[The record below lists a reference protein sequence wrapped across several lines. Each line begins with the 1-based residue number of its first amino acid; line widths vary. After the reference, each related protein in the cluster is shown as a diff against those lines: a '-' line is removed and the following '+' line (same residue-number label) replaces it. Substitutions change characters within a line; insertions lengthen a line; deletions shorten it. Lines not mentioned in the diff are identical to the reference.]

1 MSDRDTVTENGSR
14 MPPIDTLVACSE
26 IGTKSMTLKSA
37 FEDVI
42 GTTLAAIS
50 GVIAKL
56 DYVSSLRSA
65 SRKSYA
71 HWGLGR
77 VYGESAADRALAEAH
92 RLLFLK
98 LLRTSLRALREDVE
112 VSSGGEIPV
121 DQYIANL
128 RNNAPALLPEDLGG
142 GSERH
147 LNSVLL
153 ALSALPKSRHPS
165 TPRV

>member
-1 MSDRDTVTENGSR
+1 
-14 MPPIDTLVACSE
+14 
-26 IGTKSMTLKSA
+26 MTLKSA

-50 GVIAKL
+50 GIIARL
-56 DYVSSLRSA
+56 NYVSGLRSA
-65 SRKSYA
+65 SRKTYA

-77 VYGESAADRALAEAH
+77 VYGETAADRALAEAH

-98 LLRTSLRALREDVE
+98 LLRTSLRTLREDVE
-112 VSSGGEIPV
+112 ISCGEEV
-121 DQYIANL
+121 TADEYIANL
-128 RNNAPALLPEDLGG
+128 RNNVAALLPEDLGG

-165 TPRV
+165 SPRA

>member
-1 MSDRDTVTENGSR
+1 MTDRDNVTEIHALTALYFSAG
-14 MPPIDTLVACSE
+14 LCSE
-26 IGTKSMTLKSA
+26 NGTKVMTLKSA

-42 GTTLAAIS
+42 GTTLAAIR

-56 DYVSSLRSA
+56 EYVAGLKEG
-65 SRKSYA
+65 KSYA

-77 VYGESAADRALAEAH
+77 VYGDSAAHQALAEAH
-92 RLLFLK
+92 RLLFLR
-98 LLRTSLRALREDVE
+98 LLRTSLRTLREDVE
-112 VSSGGEIPV
+112 VSTGGEIPV

-128 RNNAPALLPEDLGG
+128 RNNVPALLPEDLGS

-153 ALSALPKSRHPS
+153 ALSALPKTRPPS
-165 TPRV
+165 TPRA

>member
-1 MSDRDTVTENGSR
+1 MSDRDTVTENGFR
-14 MPPIDTLVACSE
+14 MPFIDTLAACSE
-26 IGTKSMTLKSA
+26 IGTKLMTLKSA

-56 DYVSSLRSA
+56 DYVSGLRSA
-65 SRKSYA
+65 SRKGYA

-98 LLRTSLRALREDVE
+98 LLR
-112 VSSGGEIPV
+112 
-121 DQYIANL
+121 
-128 RNNAPALLPEDLGG
+128 
-142 GSERH
+142 
-147 LNSVLL
+147 
-153 ALSALPKSRHPS
+153 
-165 TPRV
+165 

>member
-1 MSDRDTVTENGSR
+1 
-14 MPPIDTLVACSE
+14 
-26 IGTKSMTLKSA
+26 MTLKSA

-42 GTTLAAIS
+42 GTTLTAIS

-56 DYVSSLRSA
+56 DYISSLRNS
-65 SRKSYA
+65 SGKSYA

-77 VYGESAADRALAEAH
+77 VYGEGAAHQALAEAH

-98 LLRTSLRALREDVE
+98 VLRTSLRNLREDAE

-121 DQYIANL
+121 NQYLDNL
-128 RNNAPALLPEDLGG
+128 RSNLPALLPEDLGG
-142 GSERH
+142 GSGRH

-153 ALSALPKSRHPS
+153 ALSALLKSRPPS
-165 TPRV
+165 TPRASMRFRPPAR

>member
-1 MSDRDTVTENGSR
+1 
-14 MPPIDTLVACSE
+14 
-26 IGTKSMTLKSA
+26 MTLKSA

-56 DYVSSLRSA
+56 DYISSLRGA
-65 SRKSYA
+65 SRKAYA

-77 VYGESAADRALAEAH
+77 VYGEGAAHQALAEAH

-98 LLRTSLRALREDVE
+98 LLRTSLRNLREDVG
-112 VSSGGEIPV
+112 VSSGGEIPA
-121 DQYIANL
+121 DQYIADLRDNL
-128 RNNAPALLPEDLGG
+128 PALLPEDLGG

-153 ALSALPKSRHPS
+153 ALSTLPKTRPPS

>member
-1 MSDRDTVTENGSR
+1 
-14 MPPIDTLVACSE
+14 
-26 IGTKSMTLKSA
+26 MTLKSA

-50 GVIAKL
+50 GIIAKL
-56 DYVSSLRSA
+56 DYVSSLRGA

-77 VYGESAADRALAEAH
+77 VYGEGAAHQALAEAH

-98 LLRTSLRALREDVE
+98 LLRTSLRNLREDVE
-112 VSSGGEIPV
+112 VSSGGEVPA
-121 DQYIANL
+121 DQYIATL
-128 RNNAPALLPEDLGG
+128 RNNLPALLPDDLGG

-153 ALSALPKSRHPS
+153 ALSALPKTRPPS
-165 TPRV
+165 TPRA

>member
-1 MSDRDTVTENGSR
+1 
-14 MPPIDTLVACSE
+14 
-26 IGTKSMTLKSA
+26 MTLKSA

-50 GVIAKL
+50 GIIARL
-56 DYVSSLRSA
+56 DYVSGLRST
-65 SRKSYA
+65 SRKTYA

-77 VYGESAADRALAEAH
+77 VYGDSAADRALAEAH

-98 LLRTSLRALREDVE
+98 LLRTSLRTLREDVE
-112 VSSGGEIPV
+112 VSCGEEFSA

-128 RNNAPALLPEDLGG
+128 RDNVPALLPEDLGG

-147 LNSVLL
+147 FNSVLL
-153 ALSALPKSRHPS
+153 ALSALPKPRHPS
-165 TPRV
+165 TPRA

>member
-1 MSDRDTVTENGSR
+1 
-14 MPPIDTLVACSE
+14 
-26 IGTKSMTLKSA
+26 MTLRSA

-50 GVIAKL
+50 GIIAKL
-56 DYVSSLRSA
+56 DYVAGLRSA
-65 SRKSYA
+65 SRKTYA

-77 VYGESAADRALAEAH
+77 VYGENAADRALAEAH

-98 LLRTSLRALREDVE
+98 LLRTSLRTLREDVE
-112 VSSGGEIPV
+112 VSCGGEMLP

-128 RNNAPALLPEDLGG
+128 RNNVPALLPEDLGG

-153 ALSALPKSRHPS
+153 ALSALPKSRHSS
-165 TPRV
+165 TPRA